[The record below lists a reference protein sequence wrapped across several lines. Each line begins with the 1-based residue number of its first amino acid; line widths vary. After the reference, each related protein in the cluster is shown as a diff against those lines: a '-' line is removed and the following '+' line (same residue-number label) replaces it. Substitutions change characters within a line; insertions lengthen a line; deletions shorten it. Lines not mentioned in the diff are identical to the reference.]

1 MKTVVTL
8 WLITAFLAV
17 VGWQI
22 AISRGNT
29 IDQLKISLKQCERR
43 IDEDNEYIKAKDKA
57 AMADSK
63 TIGELREKVKQAP
76 SICDCY
82 HSRADS
88 PVLNI
93 LHDHHKT
100 KR

>member
-17 VGWQI
+17 VGWQL
-22 AISRGNT
+22 AIHRGNT
-29 IDQLKISLKQCERR
+29 IHDLKTSLKQCERR

-63 TIGELREKVKQAP
+63 TIGELREKIKQAP

-82 HSRADS
+82 HSRADDA
-88 PVLNI
+88 VLNI
-93 LHDHHKT
+93 LHNHHNNK
-100 KR
+100 